1 MSLRS
6 SVGIARTGTESLRT
20 TIPEG
25 IVAFLDLKQTDKLD
39 WKMETDTNN
48 ERIVIVR
55 KIKQTGIA
63 VDNSEKHTSTKPT
76 PSKGGAMA
84 MLGKPLETSPQQE

>member
-1 MSLRS
+1 MSLQS
-6 SVGIARTGTESLRT
+6 NVGIARTGTKSLRS

-39 WKMETDTNN
+39 WKMETDENH

-55 KIKQTGIA
+55 KVKQTGIA
-63 VDNSEKHTSTKPT
+63 VDNSDRHTSTKLT
-76 PSKGGAMA
+76 SSKGGAMA
-84 MLGKPLETSPQQE
+84 FLGKPLEASPQQE